1 MTIDAY
7 AAGARRR
14 ALRGASGAVALW
26 FIAALPRVARA
37 DAYTDF
43 FRAVGLDDLR
53 TVRDLL
59 SRGFDPN
66 TPDERGQQPLY
77 LALRAESDKV
87 AQLLLQHPA
96 LDVDRANAMG
106 ETALLMAA
114 LRGRENFVQALIARG
129 AQVNREG
136 WTALHYAVTGPSL
149 AVVSLLIDRGAA
161 LDARAPNGT
170 TPLMVAAQHGP
181 EEAVLLLLERGAD
194 VRLRD
199 PRGRS
204 AADHAAQAGRD
215 ALARRLRER
224 LDPAPR

>member
-87 AQLLLQHPA
+87 AQLRQILCVAIVPHGGIVEIAQDQLSRLWFAIDEQGDGLVQKRLCKGRVVLQ
-96 LDVDRANAMG
+96 
-106 ETALLMAA
+106 
-114 LRGRENFVQALIARG
+114 ARC
-129 AQVNREG
+129 
-136 WTALHYAVTGPSL
+136 
-149 AVVSLLIDRGAA
+149 
-161 LDARAPNGT
+161 
-170 TPLMVAAQHGP
+170 HGLFEISGQRHVHFP
-181 EEAVLLLLERGAD
+181 
-194 VRLRD
+194 
-199 PRGRS
+199 
-204 AADHAAQAGRD
+204 
-215 ALARRLRER
+215 
-224 LDPAPR
+224 